1 MGSAP
6 KKVGKAVAK
15 PVKQVVKGVKHVAE
29 EGFEEL
35 IEKPGKKIIRETVD
49 TVTGSDKYDRG
60 APRPDTT
67 PAPVPKPVEST
78 SDDDA
83 ARRSQIAGATG
94 SADRRRFVKAK
105 KLS

>member
-6 KKVGKAVAK
+6 KKVGKAVTK

-60 APRPDTT
+60 AKRTS
-67 PAPVPKPVEST
+67 APVPKPVEST

>member
-6 KKVGKAVAK
+6 KKIVKAVVKPAK
-15 PVKQVVKGVKHVAE
+15 KVVKGVKHVAE

-35 IEKPGKKIIRETVD
+35 IEKPGKKVIREVTD

-67 PAPVPKPVEST
+67 PAPVPKPVEAPV
-78 SDDDA
+78 DDDA

-94 SADRRRFVKAK
+94 SADRRRFVKVK